1 LADFSRPTLMTG
13 PKRRNPLDPSP
24 HMPRFTPA
32 QGSIDAECGNSVT
45 PAGRQIAQLRGA
57 IKPA

>member
-1 LADFSRPTLMTG
+1 MTG
-13 PKRRNPLDPSP
+13 LERRKSP
-24 HMPRFTPA
+24 RSIAAHAALTPA
-32 QGSIDAECGNSVT
+32 QGSIDADYGNSVT